1 MKSLQSENSKLSATV
16 NQFKDMMKENIE
28 LNNLVQTLQKS
39 NITLSSELAELSAEC
54 RKLRSKLDES
64 PNFNSSSD
72 VTTCRPSGKKLLLGN
87 SLIRDI
93 NPDVL
98 PGVEIKCIRGGRSDD
113 LNTFLKNKDHMYS
126 QIILVTGSNDCSSN
140 ISPEQVVTKVK
151 NVVETA
157 RNYSESPV
165 LLSSICPRT
174 DNSSFQIK
182 AESVNAALS
191 AIESP
196 DFNFVNND
204 LTFRLQD
211 GSINDGYLHKDGLH
225 LSASGTER
233 LARNLKLGNFA
244 DILTK
249 KRFTKNVINY
259 NQNKSSFRQSD
270 RKNSDSVHKN
280 KPEVVRFDTR
290 GQNMNTYNSSR
301 TNRNATG
308 PHSRFVQPSKNG
320 LRDWSMTQDYH
331 TQTVSQTF
339 DQQSRYCWFCGEQTH
354 STERCHG
361 KRISCRSCGGLGHK
375 EKMCWAQK

>member
-1 MKSLQSENSKLSATV
+1 MV
-16 NQFKDMMKENIE
+16 H
-28 LNNLVQTLQKS
+28 
-39 NITLSSELAELSAEC
+39 
-54 RKLRSKLDES
+54 
-64 PNFNSSSD
+64 
-72 VTTCRPSGKKLLLGN
+72 GN

-98 PGVEIKCIRGGRSDD
+98 PGVEIKCIRGGHSDD
-113 LNTFLKNKDHMYS
+113 LNTFLKNNDHMYS

-140 ISPEQVVTKVK
+140 IFPEQVVTKVK

-182 AESVNAALS
+182 AESVNAA
-191 AIESP
+191 IESS

-211 GSINDGYLHKDGLH
+211 LHKDGLH

-233 LARNLKLGNFA
+233 LACNLKLGNFA

-249 KRFTKNVINY
+249 KRYTGNVINN
-259 NQNKSSFRQSD
+259 NQNKSSFRQND
-270 RKNSDSVHKN
+270 RKNSDPVHKN
-280 KPEVVRFDTR
+280 KLEILRFDTR

-308 PHSRFVQPSKNG
+308 PPQWLCTG
-320 LRDWSMTQDYH
+320 
-331 TQTVSQTF
+331 
-339 DQQSRYCWFCGEQTH
+339 
-354 STERCHG
+354 
-361 KRISCRSCGGLGHK
+361 I
-375 EKMCWAQK
+375 